1 VNKLIP
7 VSVLALS
14 LAFSGGAAA
23 QTRAGNEKSSTFR
36 VSANVQAT
44 CDVRASDLN
53 FGQYNAQSANALYA
67 TSQVTVMCTPQT
79 TFAVGLNAGT
89 SPGATV
95 NQRKMVNGAN
105 TLNYQ
110 LFQDPAR
117 QRIWGTTAGTDT
129 VTGVGTGLDQDLT
142 VFGAVP
148 AAQLVPAGAFSD
160 TITVRVFY

>member
-1 VNKLIP
+1 

-14 LAFSGGAAA
+14 LAFSGSAAA
-23 QTRAGNEKSSTFR
+23 QAQAKTGNEKSATFR

-44 CDVRASDLN
+44 CDVRATDLN
-53 FGQYNAQSANALYA
+53 FGQFNAQSANALNA
-67 TSQVTVMCTPQT
+67 TTQVTVMCTPQT
-79 TFAVGLNAGT
+79 TFSVGLNAGT

-95 NQRKMVNGAN
+95 NQRKMVNGAS

-110 LFQDPAR
+110 LFQDSAR
-117 QRIWGTTAGTDT
+117 QKIWGTTAGTDT
-129 VTGVGTGLDQDLT
+129 LTGVGTGLDQDLT
-142 VFGAVP
+142 VFGAIP